1 MLGRGYQEPLRGQR
15 PPNHFVGVSSKDS
28 RPRVQGWVV
37 VLGLLPPG
45 PFWSSLEKLGGGVV
59 WGTSR
64 PILGPQLQ
72 VFRKRSNPKSEYTK
86 DVLILRMELSS
97 QEMSTDVLENTPWV
111 T

>member
-45 PFWSSLEKLGGGVV
+45 PFWSSLEKLGGGCCV
-59 WGTSR
+59 GH
-64 PILGPQLQ
+64 IQAHLGASATGVQKEKQ
-72 VFRKRSNPKSEYTK
+72 SKK
-86 DVLILRMELSS
+86 
-97 QEMSTDVLENTPWV
+97 
-111 T
+111 

>member
-1 MLGRGYQEPLRGQR
+1 M
-15 PPNHFVGVSSKDS
+15 GVSSKDS
-28 RPRVQGWVV
+28 RLRVQGWVV
-37 VLGLLPPG
+37 VPGLPPPG
-45 PFWSSLEKLGGGVV
+45 PFWSSLEKLGGV

-72 VFRKRSNPKSEYTK
+72 VFRKRSDPKSEYTK

-111 T
+111 A